1 VPAEPSDSYDVV
13 VLGSGAAGL
22 TAAFTAA
29 HEGARVGVFEKHER
43 VGGTS
48 SWSGGHVWIP
58 CNPHMEEIGAS
69 DDPEEAVAYL
79 TSLGR
84 GLVSEELVRA
94 FVDNGPR
101 MAAYLE
107 DHGGLRFFA
116 VPGLP
121 DYHPERRGGLPGGG
135 RTMGTELFAFGELG
149 EWAERVEASP
159 YYSYDL
165 RMDETGIGAAVPKP
179 PSAEEL
185 ERRRAASE
193 RGMGHGLVG
202 MLLAACLR
210 AGVEI
215 ETAAPATDLVIEDGR
230 VAGVVVAS
238 ADGPRT
244 VAAERGVVL
253 ATGGF
258 EWNVEYRNTFLRGHV
273 ERPASIPTNTGDGLR
288 MAMKVGAAL
297 QNMREAWWIPIADLP
312 PGVNPMDLEM
322 VNGDRTRRRSIM
334 VNGRGRR
341 FTNEAAAYNA
351 VVGAFHQEDPTAF
364 DYANRPVFVIID
376 HDNLRRYG
384 SIGRPYTG
392 ETPPWLVEAPTLGAL
407 AEKLGLPPDELE
419 RTVERWN
426 AAVAGGADP
435 EFGRGE
441 SAHDRW
447 WGDPFEKGKVE
458 GTLGP
463 LETPPFYAMELKPGT
478 IGTKGGPKV
487 DARAR
492 VLDLDGDPIPGLYA
506 AGNVSSPTG
515 AAYGGPGGTL
525 GPGMTFGWIA
535 GRDAAVSDRAAA
547 PA

>member
-1 VPAEPSDSYDVV
+1 MAASYDVV

-29 HEGARVGVFEKHER
+29 HEGARVAVFEKHER
-43 VGGTS
+43 IGGTS

-58 CNPHMEEIGAS
+58 CNPHMEEIGAE

-79 TSLGR
+79 LSLGR
-84 GLVSEELVRA
+84 ELVEEDLVRA
-94 FVDNGPR
+94 FVENGPR

-107 DHGGLRFFA
+107 QHGDLRFFA

-121 DYHPERRGGLPGGG
+121 DYHPERRGGLTGGG
-135 RTMGTELFAFGELG
+135 RTMGTELFAFDRLG

-159 YYSYDL
+159 YYSADL
-165 RMDETGIGAAVPKP
+165 RMDEIGIGAAVPKP

-193 RGMGHGLVG
+193 RGIGHGLVG
-202 MLLAACLR
+202 MLLAACL
-210 AGVEI
+210 AQGVEI
-215 ETAAPATDLVIEDGR
+215 VTSAPAVDLVLEDGL
-230 VAGVVVAS
+230 VAGVVIDG

-244 VAAERGVVL
+244 VRAERGVVL

-258 EWNVEYRNTFLRGHV
+258 EWNPEYRATFLRGHV
-273 ERPASIPTNTGDGLR
+273 HRPASIPTNTGDGLR
-288 MAMKVGAAL
+288 MAMKAGAAL

-312 PGVNPMDLEM
+312 PGVNAMDLEM

-364 DYANRPVFVIID
+364 DYANRPVFVVLD
-376 HDNLRRYG
+376 HENLSRYG
-384 SIGRPYTG
+384 SLGRPYEG
-392 ETPPWLVEAPTLGAL
+392 ETPPWLTAAPTLREL
-407 AEKLGLPPDELE
+407 AAKLGLPPDELE
-419 RTVERWN
+419 RTVARWN
-426 AAVAGGADP
+426 ADVAAGADP
-435 EFGRGE
+435 EFGRGD

-447 WGDPFEKGKVE
+447 WGDPFMKGE
-458 GTLGP
+458 REATLGP
-463 LETPPFYAMELKPGT
+463 VETPPFYALELKPGT

-492 VLDLDGDPIPGLYA
+492 VLDLDGAPIPGLYA

-535 GRDAAVSDRAAA
+535 GRDAAGC
-547 PA
+547 

>member
-1 VPAEPSDSYDVV
+1 MATEFDVV

-29 HEGARVGVFEKHER
+29 HQGAAVAVFEKHER
-43 VGGTS
+43 LGGTS

-58 CNPHMEEIGAS
+58 CNPHMEEIGAE
-69 DDPEEAVAYL
+69 DDAEEAVAYL

-84 GLVSEELVRA
+84 DLVEEEMVRA

-101 MAAYLE
+101 MVSYLE
-107 DHGGLRFFA
+107 AHGGLEFFA

-121 DYHPERRGGLPGGG
+121 DYHPERRGGRADGG
-135 RTMGTELFAFGELG
+135 RTLGTELFAFDRLG
-149 EWAERVEASP
+149 GWKERVEASP

-165 RMDETGIGAAVPKP
+165 RMDETAIGAAVPKP
-179 PSAEEL
+179 PSAAEV

-193 RGMGHGLVG
+193 RGMGHGLIG
-202 MLLAACLR
+202 MLLAACLG
-210 AGVEI
+210 AGVTI
-215 ETAAPATDLVIEDGR
+215 ETAAPALDLLTEDGR
-230 VAGVVVAS
+230 VVGVAIEVDGGRREVRAG
-238 ADGPRT
+238 
-244 VAAERGVVL
+244 RGVVL

-258 EWNVEYRNTFLRGHV
+258 EWNPEYRAAFLRGHV
-273 ERPASIPTNTGDGLR
+273 HRPASIPTNTGDGLR
-288 MAMKVGAAL
+288 MAMKAGAAL

-312 PGVNPMDLEM
+312 PGVNPMNLEM

-376 HDNLRRYG
+376 HENLSRYG
-384 SIGRPYTG
+384 SIGRPYEG
-392 ETPPWLVEAPTLGAL
+392 RAHPWLTEAPTLAAL
-407 AEKLGLPPDELE
+407 AAALGLPEGELE

-426 AAVAGGADP
+426 RDVAAGVDP

-447 WGDPFEKGKVE
+447 WGDPLRKRTVE
-458 GTLGP
+458 ATLGP
-463 LETPPFYAMELKPGT
+463 IETPPFYAMELKPGT

-492 VLDLDGDPIPGLYA
+492 VIDLDGAPIPGLYA

-525 GPGMTFGWIA
+525 GPAMTFGWIA
-535 GRDAAVSDRAAA
+535 GRDVAG
-547 PA
+547 